1 MAFKMKG
8 FPLRSG
14 FKHTGGTHEDHHG
27 SGEGGDTSN
36 VGNTSNVSESNVV
49 DNNTS
54 DKVFMNSTEDFDKKY
69 DKIKFEKAMAYYNRM
84 LDLYNRQQ
92 NNPKIPDD
100 EKMDEPIMPTM
111 ENIDDYD
118 GMGRYRY

>member
-27 SGEGGDTSN
+27 SGQVIQEKNLN
-36 VGNTSNVSESNVV
+36 VEENKNVV

-54 DKVFMNSTEDFDKKY
+54 DKVFMDSTKDFDKNY

>member
-27 SGEGGDTSN
+27 SGEGGGTNN
-36 VGNTSNVSESNVV
+36 VGENIKETVN
-49 DNNTS
+49 NNTS
-54 DKVFMNSTEDFDKKY
+54 DKVFMESTEDFDNKY
-69 DKIKFEKAMAYYNRM
+69 NKIKFEKAMAYYNRM
-84 LDLYNRQQ
+84 LEMWKRQQ
-92 NNPKIPDD
+92 NNPKIPDN
-100 EKMDEPIMPTM
+100 EKMDKPIMPTM

-118 GMGRYRY
+118 GMGRLRY